1 MTAVPTILIH
11 GLRRVI
17 FSVSSMRFGQSLKYM
32 PGRGSQASTV
42 TVARDCVEKERMPGE
57 VVTAHASP
65 ELVFAGAG
73 ASSSSSGLC
82 SIPSLRL
89 ALLASGPNV
98 LVVDSSPSIPEVSSV
113 LSTRP
118 GAKVAGIAAC
128 VDSASASSIGAAAAL
143 ADGGLAV
150 WVRDAWSWGSAC
162 IVEAT
167 GGGGK
172 LATPL
177 VSVCAV
183 HSTVE
188 SCFSVVTAAM
198 ESTKGAGLCS
208 LWQFTAKSRD
218 DESECKSDTPRKVAW
233 LRSSPSHMLPECVA
247 ATYVRD
253 SLVIA
258 LAGTDRAVR
267 LYCRDDDRLIPLLS
281 PLVGHRDWVRG
292 LSFSP
297 QLAGDPCFQ
306 LATASTDATVRV
318 WKFAPDVPSASNDGG
333 DTHGDD
339 RDIFEENV
347 NRARV
352 PFRLCGDPWTA
363 TLEGLLVEHDRAV
376 LSVAFC
382 EDETAPLSLLT
393 ASIDGSVAVWHQERI
408 DHLSDASAVSPWTV
422 SARFGLLGGAGA
434 AALGFSSAA
443 FVNYC
448 GTRVLAHTLGGSV
461 HSWRVAE
468 MEPGDDMRANSNAVF
483 VAESA
488 PGGHT
493 GPVNSVVWEP
503 RGRFLVSCGDDK
515 TTRIFAPF
523 PFPSSSMVEWARP
536 QVHGH
541 SVRDV
546 VFLDRDGMS
555 LASVSDEKV
564 VRLFDA
570 PEQFA
575 CSGAS
580 AQVGSLA
587 TDRRFAAVSA
597 TLPELGLS
605 NKPQYRLRAV
615 SSADDAEDSA
625 SVRDSSIEDGEEIP
639 LTLPSDSKDE
649 GMIESFGARR
659 DISSAPLEVEL
670 RQDRLWPERAKLYGH
685 GNDVCCLAVDLSN
698 GVLASASSAQGKRDA
713 FIILWEIESGL
724 ERARLFGHDLTVN
737 HLAFSSDGE
746 LLLSVSRD
754 RSFVVF
760 RRDVR
765 TLVERGDKFC
775 FSLSARVEEAHG
787 RLLHSGCWMHGSAL
801 VVTGS
806 RDRSMKLWHYD
817 GESCTELLSRKFSS
831 GVSALDV
838 ARFES
843 QPKNVPEILAIGFE
857 CGQVRVSRVSFCAST
872 REASITIFAQLSASS
887 LCCGRVTCLSWRPAK
902 CDGVPDAEGQL
913 AIASVDHS
921 VRIVKVPVDD

>member
-1 MTAVPTILIH
+1 
-11 GLRRVI
+11 
-17 FSVSSMRFGQSLKYM
+17 
-32 PGRGSQASTV
+32 
-42 TVARDCVEKERMPGE
+42 MPGE
-57 VVTAHASP
+57 VVSAHDSP
-65 ELVFAGAG
+65 EFVFASAG
-73 ASSSSSGLC
+73 ASSSTSGLC
-82 SIPSLRL
+82 SIPSLGL

-98 LVVDSSPSIPEVSSV
+98 VVVDSSPAISKVSSI

-118 GAKVAGIAAC
+118 GAKVAGVAAC
-128 VDSASASSIGAAAAL
+128 VDSTSPSSIGAAAAL

-150 WVRDAWSWGSAC
+150 WAHDASSWGAAC

-183 HSTVE
+183 FSTVE
-188 SCFSVVTAAM
+188 RCYSVVTAAM

-208 LWQFTAKSRD
+208 LWQFTAKSCS
-218 DESECKSDTPRKVAW
+218 DEREGNSEPPRKVAW
-233 LRSSPSHMLPECVA
+233 LRSSPRHMLPECVA
-247 ATYVRD
+247 ATHVSD
-253 SLVIA
+253 SLVIG

-267 LYCRDDDRLIPLLS
+267 LYYRDGDKLVPLLS
-281 PLVGHRDWVRG
+281 PLIGHRDWVRG

-297 QLAGDPCFQ
+297 QRAGDSSFQ
-306 LATASTDATVRV
+306 LASSSTDSTVRIWKFAQGVLSASTDA
-318 WKFAPDVPSASNDGG
+318 G
-333 DTHGDD
+333 DALVDD
-339 RDIFEENV
+339 QTLFEEDV
-347 NRARV
+347 SRARV
-352 PFRLCGDPWTA
+352 PFRLGGDPWTA
-363 TLEGLLVEHDRAV
+363 TLDGLLVEHDRAV

-382 EDETAPLSLLT
+382 TAENAPLSLLT
-393 ASIDGSVAVWHQERI
+393 ASVDGSVAVWHQNRD
-408 DHLSDASAVSPWTV
+408 DHSSNSSEISPWTV

-443 FVNYC
+443 FVNSC
-448 GTRVLAHTLGGSV
+448 GTRVLAHTLGGSI
-461 HSWRVAE
+461 HSWRVSE
-468 MEPGDDMRANSNAVF
+468 LEPGVDSRANSSAVF
-483 VAESA
+483 VSESA

-493 GPVNSVVWEP
+493 APVNAVAWEP
-503 RGRFLVSCGDDK
+503 RGRFLVSCSDDK

-523 PFPSSSMVEWARP
+523 PVPSSDMVEWARP

-541 SVRDV
+541 AVRDIV
-546 VFLDRDGMS
+546 YLDPDGMS

-580 AQVGSLA
+580 AQESTLA
-587 TDRRFAAVSA
+587 THRRFVAVSA
-597 TLPELGLS
+597 SLPELGLS
-605 NKPQYRLRAV
+605 NKPQYRQDTV
-615 SSADDAEDSA
+615 SSTDGAENSA
-625 SVRDSSIEDGEEIP
+625 SIPASAIEDGEE
-639 LTLPSDSKDE
+639 TRCASPSDSKEE

-724 ERARLFGHDLTVN
+724 ERARLFAHDLTVN
-737 HLAFSSDGE
+737 HLAFSNSGRF
-746 LLLSVSRD
+746 LLSVSRD
-754 RSFVVF
+754 RSFAVF
-760 RRDVR
+760 QRDVQ
-765 TLVERGDKFC
+765 TVSESGDKFG
-775 FSLSARVEEAHG
+775 FTLSSRAEEAHG
-787 RLLHSGCWMHGSAL
+787 RLLHSGCWMHGSA
-801 VVTGS
+801 VIATGS

-817 GESCTELLSRKFSS
+817 GESCSELLSRKFSS

-838 ARFES
+838 ACLES
-843 QPKNVPEILAIGFE
+843 RPEKSPEILAIGFE
-857 CGQVRVSRVSFCAST
+857 CGEVRIARVSFCAST
-872 REASITIFAQLSASS
+872 REATLTVFSQLSASS
-887 LCCGRVTCLSWRPAK
+887 MCCGRVTCVSWRPAGS
-902 CDGVPDAEGQL
+902 DDVSGRRGEL

-921 VRIVKVPVDD
+921 VRIVKVRLDD